1 MRSSSVFVEWSE
13 LFAKPLDDDLI
24 DLWAAVESAYGVPAA
39 DVAATAQAFIR
50 SQPDRAFRIVD
61 VVSEVDAVHDVD
73 VGATIMALTQN
84 QTLDDWAPS
93 IRHNI
98 DRVARLRQLS
108 TKGSR
113 IGIVTESVWSRSWV
127 TQFLERDWV
136 PYSAIL
142 IANEGNWRLDH
153 PDAWEDGIARLGPG
167 VAICQDPRKAAGAL
181 ASGLVVKDWSWVIA
195 ELNNPPA

>member
-153 PDAWEDGIARLGPG
+153 PAAWEDGIARLGPG
-167 VAICQDPRKAAGAL
+167 VAICQDPRKASGAL
-181 ASGLVVKDWSWVIA
+181 ASGLVVKDWNWVIE
-195 ELNNPPA
+195 ELNNSPA

>member
-39 DVAATAQAFIR
+39 DVAATARAFIR

-153 PDAWEDGIARLGPG
+153 PAAWEDGIARLGPG
-167 VAICQDPRKAAGAL
+167 VAICQDPRKASGAL
-181 ASGLVVKDWSWVIA
+181 ASGLVVKDWNWVIE
-195 ELNNPPA
+195 ELNNSPA

>member
-24 DLWAAVESAYGVPAA
+24 DLWAAVEAAHGVPAA
-39 DVAATAQAFIR
+39 EVSATAQAFIR

-84 QTLDDWAPS
+84 QSLDEWAPS
-93 IRHNI
+93 IRHNA
-98 DRVARLRQLS
+98 DRVASLRQLVAQ
-108 TKGSR
+108 GAQ
-113 IGIVTESVWSRSWV
+113 IGIVTESVWSRSWI
-127 TQFLERDWV
+127 TQFLDRDQV
-136 PYSAIL
+136 PYSAVL

-153 PDAWEDGIARLGPG
+153 PAAWEDGIARLGPG
-167 VAICQDPRKAAGAL
+167 VAICQDQRKAAGAL
-181 ASGLVVKDWSWVIA
+181 ASGLVVKDWCWVA
-195 ELNNPPA
+195 QELDGQPG